1 MLSNIADNYTVFKAL
16 AYLLSHYC
24 HVTTGWLGSQKTDS
38 EIEIYMQEVSGGEGS
53 QQQHRRGLKET
64 KLGRS
69 RGWTVMRETEGLA
82 SLTQSSGVG
91 IALHIFTKLRQ
102 EGLSFTVLKLQSLHM
117 SCFLGRGCD
126 LG

>member
-1 MLSNIADNYTVFKAL
+1 M
-16 AYLLSHYC
+16 
-24 HVTTGWLGSQKTDS
+24 
-38 EIEIYMQEVSGGEGS
+38 
-53 QQQHRRGLKET
+53 RGI
-64 KLGRS
+64 
-69 RGWTVMRETEGLA
+69 EGLA